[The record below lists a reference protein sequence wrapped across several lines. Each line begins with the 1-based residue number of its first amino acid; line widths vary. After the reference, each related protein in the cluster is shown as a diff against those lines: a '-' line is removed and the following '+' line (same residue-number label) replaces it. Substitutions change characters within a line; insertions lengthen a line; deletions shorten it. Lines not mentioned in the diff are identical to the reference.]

1 MEILQLYSNFST
13 KKTGTTC
20 FEALYIYGLM
30 RAIYMLIAETLTTP
44 TISRACANG
53 ALSLGKNTRILYTEV
68 REMLVFL
75 STQGSVGNIRSEILV
90 T

>member
-20 FEALYIYGLM
+20 FEALSDARYLY
-30 RAIYMLIAETLTTP
+30 AIAETLTTP